1 MKHLDEVNRG
11 KMSSSKDEY
20 APSTVSRRGDIPD
33 WKWKG
38 SLAAIFL
45 TTIINGWFTIQH
57 KIITILM
64 KGTWSGYD
72 VSNVANI
79 QPRLYEA
86 FGNITLL
93 PWISL
98 SFGLANFA
106 ALSFSRKILY
116 CFEMRWIYLASI
128 VVFMAGAA
136 VAGAAQNMDSVIV
149 GRIIMGVGGAV
160 VYQRFVERLVRYS
173 YLDHPLTRNS
183 NLTFVAV
190 FATPTE
196 TPRLFGVLGALWAV
210 GLVIGGP
217 IGSAFAANDHA
228 TWRWALY
235 LNLPCAGLSLLV
247 ALVCFPRKYLGPDVP
262 VTARIAAVDPI
273 GIVLNMGAPTLLALA
288 LEFSGSVWAWRSGA
302 SIACWVV
309 FGVVLVAWGV
319 QQYWC
324 IGTSPDQRAIPVH
337 LLTRVDLL
345 PLWIASGCA
354 GASYAVTLYYLPL
367 FFAFARGYSALEQTV
382 RLLPFILVFIAVV
395 MLVGGLL
402 PIFGRYNIIYIV
414 AGIATVA
421 GAGVMAATLS
431 PSVSEAQVLGLEAL
445 IGVGLGCSF
454 QHGVGISNVINKEP
468 RDRVDSAVIFNM
480 AQMGGIAIVLAV
492 AGSIFQN
499 VGYNMLVDA
508 VGTGEYSQRDLREAL
523 AGVSSVVWRSSDPE
537 IVSRGVEAVAEVIAR
552 EFYLVVGG
560 GAVCLVCGLLM
571 KRQRLEYGRQKDAEN
586 KG

>member
-1 MKHLDEVNRG
+1 
-11 KMSSSKDEY
+11 MSSSKDEY

-45 TTIINGWFTIQH
+45 TTIING
-57 KIITILM
+57 
-64 KGTWSGYD
+64 YD

-86 FGNITLL
+86 FGNITIL

-98 SFGLANFA
+98 SFSLANFA

-116 CFEMRWIYLASI
+116 CFEMRWIYLSSI

-136 VAGAAQNMDSVIV
+136 VAGAAQNMASVIV

-160 VYQRFVERLVRYS
+160 VYQ
-173 YLDHPLTRNS
+173 S

-235 LNLPCAGLSLLV
+235 LNLPCAGLGLLV

-367 FFAFARGYSALEQTV
+367 FFAFARGYSALEQTA

-402 PIFGRYNIIYIV
+402 PVFGRYNIIYIV

-508 VGTGEYSQRDLREAL
+508 VGAGEYSQKDLREAL

-552 EFYLVVGG
+552 EFYLVVAG

-571 KRQRLEYGRQKDAEN
+571 KRQRLDYGRQKDAEN

>member
-1 MKHLDEVNRG
+1 MKHLDEVDRG
-11 KMSSSKDEY
+11 EISSSKDEY
-20 APSTVSRRGDIPD
+20 APSTGSPRGDIPD

-38 SLAAIFL
+38 SLAAIFF
-45 TTIINGWFTIQH
+45 TTIIN
-57 KIITILM
+57 
-64 KGTWSGYD
+64 GYD

-98 SFGLANFA
+98 SFSLANFA

-116 CFEMRWIYLASI
+116 CCEMRWIYLASI

-136 VAGAAQNMDSVIV
+136 VAGAAQNMASVIV
-149 GRIIMGVGGAV
+149 GRIIMGLGGAV
-160 VYQRFVERLVRYS
+160 VYQ
-173 YLDHPLTRNS
+173 S

-217 IGSAFAANDHA
+217 IGSAFAANEHA

-235 LNLPCAGLSLLV
+235 LNLPCAGLGLLV
-247 ALVCFPRKYLGPDVP
+247 ALVCFPRKYLGPDIP

-273 GIVLNMGAPTLLALA
+273 GIVLNMAVPTMLALA
-288 LEFSGSVWAWRSGA
+288 LEFSGSVWAWGSGA

-367 FFAFARGYSALEQTV
+367 FFAFARGYSALEQTA

-402 PIFGRYNIIYIV
+402 PVFGRYNIIYIV

-468 RDRVDSAVIFNM
+468 RDRVDSAVMFNM

-499 VGYNMLVDA
+499 VGYKMLVDA
-508 VGTGEYSQRDLREAL
+508 VGTGEYSQKDLREAL

-537 IVSRGVEAVAEVIAR
+537 IASRGVDAVSEVIAR
-552 EFYLVVGG
+552 EFYLVVAG

-571 KRQRLEYGRQKDAEN
+571 KRQRLDYGRQKDAEN